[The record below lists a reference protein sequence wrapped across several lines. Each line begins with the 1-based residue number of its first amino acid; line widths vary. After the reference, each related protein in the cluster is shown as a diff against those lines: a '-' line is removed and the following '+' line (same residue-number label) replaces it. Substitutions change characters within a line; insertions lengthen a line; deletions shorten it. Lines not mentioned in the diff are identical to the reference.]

1 MVRRRSSSLK
11 IEIRPSFAVLLGLV
25 IALDPAGLMLPF
37 LLAAALHE
45 LGHLV
50 CLRLCGIPVYK
61 LRIDFTGAVLHTA
74 SMAPRREAYSAAAG
88 PFVNLLCG
96 LGFLRLCPAF
106 SFVSLLLAFCN
117 LLPIFPLDGGRILR
131 SLWPKA
137 APAIGS
143 VATML
148 LFIGGWIA
156 CAWLHWGLWPL
167 ILPAVLLVKVAV
179 WRHQEQKLFA
189 KSGSSVYNIQ
199 RSR

>member
-1 MVRRRSSSLK
+1 MK
-11 IEIRPSFAVLLGLV
+11 IEIRPSFAVLLGLL

-50 CLRLCGIPVYK
+50 CLRLCGIPVNE
-61 LRIDFTGAVLHTA
+61 LRIGFTGAVLHTA
-74 SMAPRREAYSAAAG
+74 PMALRQEACAAAAG
-88 PFVNLLCG
+88 PVVNLLCG

-106 SFVSLLLAFCN
+106 SCVSLLLAFCN
-117 LLPIFPLDGGRILR
+117 LLPVFPLDGGRILR

-137 APAIGS
+137 APAIGG
-143 VATML
+143 AAAIL
-148 LFIGGWIA
+148 LFFGGWIG
-156 CAWLHWGLWPL
+156 CAGLHWGLWPL
-167 ILPAVLLVKVAV
+167 ILPAVLLAKVAV
-179 WRHQEQKLFA
+179 WRRQEQKLFA